1 MEIVECSLLFHSGF
15 LDDPNQHSRIILRF
29 TVDSNQVAI
38 HVASPLMEYWNNGVL
53 ECWKNSLPSI
63 LFFLEL
69 PKVKKK
75 NKVKKEK
82 PGIDILN
89 ARLVEVPPP
98 LVPPV
103 ISVVGYQLLVIK

>member
-1 MEIVECSLLFHSGF
+1 
-15 LDDPNQHSRIILRF
+15 
-29 TVDSNQVAI
+29 
-38 HVASPLMEYWNNGVL
+38 MEYWNNGVL

-63 LFFLEL
+63 LFLLEL
-69 PKVKKK
+69 PKIKKK

-98 LVPPV
+98 LVPPS
-103 ISVVGYQLLVIK
+103 ISLSSYQKAVSS

>member
-1 MEIVECSLLFHSGF
+1 
-15 LDDPNQHSRIILRF
+15 
-29 TVDSNQVAI
+29 
-38 HVASPLMEYWNNGVL
+38 MEYWNNGVL

-75 NKVKKEK
+75 KVKKEK

-89 ARLVEVPPP
+89 ARLVETPPP
-98 LVPPV
+98 
-103 ISVVGYQLLVIK
+103 

>member
-1 MEIVECSLLFHSGF
+1 
-15 LDDPNQHSRIILRF
+15 
-29 TVDSNQVAI
+29 
-38 HVASPLMEYWNNGVL
+38 MEYWNNGVL

-82 PGIDILN
+82 PGIDIFN

-98 LVPPV
+98 LVPPFS
-103 ISVVGYQLLVIK
+103 SVTGYQLLVIQSLIRIDFIYITGR